1 VQKYPLFHPAFRECK
16 RKLDFYRLP
25 AVLVLQIKRFSY
37 GKYSKQKLNSRIR
50 VAQKLDLGPL
60 LTHTDHASTKRPIYR
75 LVGMVN
81 HSGDI
86 NGGHYT
92 AQCRNPHNARW
103 YNFNDSS
110 VSETSVADTFESS
123 SPYLLFYSREE

>member
-1 VQKYPLFHPAFRECK
+1 
-16 RKLDFYRLP
+16 LDFFRLP
-25 AVLVLQIKRFSY
+25 TVLVLQIKRFSY

-50 VAQKLDLGPL
+50 VNQELNLTPL
-60 LTHTDHASTKRPIYR
+60 LTHREHSSTKNPYYQ
-75 LVGMVN
+75 LVGVVN

-92 AQCRNPHNARW
+92 AQCRNAVNNRW

-110 VSETSVADTFESS
+110 VS
-123 SPYLLFYSREE
+123 